1 MTIRLASVLRDHAA
15 GQASVAV
22 DVAGDGATVAA
33 VLDELDRLHPGVG
46 RRIRDERGTL
56 RRHVNVFVGDE
67 ECRRLGGLD
76 AIVSDGGE
84 LSVLAAV
91 SGGAA

>member
-1 MTIRLASVLRDHAA
+1 MTVRLASVLRDHAA

-22 DVAGDGATVAA
+22 ELAGDDATVAA
-33 VLDELDRLHPGVG
+33 VLDALDVLNPGVG
-46 RRIRDERGTL
+46 RRIRDERGVL

-67 ECRRLGGLD
+67 ECRRRGGLD
-76 AIVSDGGE
+76 APVKDGTE

-91 SGGAA
+91 SGGSA